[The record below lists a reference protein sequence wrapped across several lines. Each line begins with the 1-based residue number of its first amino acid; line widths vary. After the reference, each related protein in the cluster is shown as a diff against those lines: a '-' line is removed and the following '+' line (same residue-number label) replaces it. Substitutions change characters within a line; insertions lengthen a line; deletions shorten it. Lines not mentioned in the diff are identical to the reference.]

1 MEGETEFTSTEPP
14 RHSAPDCDIYPP
26 SLQPTLCFCHPR
38 VSILPS
44 RLPSYTPGG
53 PTPHIDPLSF
63 CLFHYSHPSSWPLCR
78 FSIYEV
84 STPLL
89 TALRHH
95 CAFATIPQC
104 SLGLGVGVGVCER
117 ENQAGERLSAL
128 RLLGRSLYIV
138 LLQEECFFTSFFLKG
153 WRVGTR
159 RVRVF
164 GIPRRFAVLRS
175 MACSL
180 TLIRTVIDISNA
192 SKLLFYVSL

>member
-53 PTPHIDPLSF
+53 PTPHIDPLPSASF
-63 CLFHYSHPSSWPLCR
+63 TTAIPLRGLSVAFPSTKSQPLFSPP
-78 FSIYEV
+78 
-84 STPLL
+84 
-89 TALRHH
+89 
-95 CAFATIPQC
+95 FATIALLPPFRNAL
-104 SLGLGVGVGVCER
+104 SD
-117 ENQAGERLSAL
+117 SAL
-128 RLLGRSLYIV
+128 VWGFANARIRLVSDSQHYFFHEEVCISYYCKRSASLRH
-138 LLQEECFFTSFFLKG
+138 FFLKG

-164 GIPRRFAVLRS
+164 GIPP
-175 MACSL
+175 
-180 TLIRTVIDISNA
+180 
-192 SKLLFYVSL
+192 